1 MYEKMYSATTKLARL
16 QIELSYL
23 NYLRTRLVREGSTYS
38 SNLKAFTGDLMQ
50 AEEVVMEVISAKQR
64 RAARTMSGEGE
75 SQLEIER
82 RSLRDKE
89 AAIRRQIEEEARLR
103 KIVSEKN
110 QRRGRIAPVVAL
122 VGYTNVGKSAFLN
135 TLMKK

>member
-1 MYEKMYSATTKLARL
+1 MYSATTKLARL